1 MILCP
6 LVDSVY
12 AIRCGVTTLFA
23 FGGNKMPDSASL
35 IVRVSAQ
42 GVSSVRNELR
52 GLTDSAKSAAAAVGA
67 VVSVSAGMNKLVQT
81 ARQTDIL
88 TASLKTMTGSS
99 ENAAMAFSELQKF
112 AAQTP
117 YTLDQSVQAFTKLV
131 SLGLNPSQKAI
142 ESYGNTAAA
151 MGKDLTQ
158 MIEAVADATTGEF
171 ERLKEFGIKAK
182 QQGDQVSFTFQG
194 VTTTVGKNAAEIEG
208 YLQGLGNNQFAGA
221 MANRMATL
229 DGALSNLQDS
239 WDGLFRAISSAGT
252 GEAIADQVRYASS
265 ALDDLN
271 AAISSGEALGLI
283 TAWGGQWESTFVD
296 LKSMISDAD
305 KYLTSTLHDWGI
317 TADNTSSFMSDAFW
331 EFPANIR
338 ALIQVATVELAGFV
352 DKSKAY
358 AEVYARAWDPRNLFK
373 ENGIVGDLDSQ
384 LQQIDKNVLSTTSSI
399 LADRDSRINKLDEE
413 KRKAYELRAAY
424 DEKSAQPSIDLGK
437 FSKTATPTASTAG
450 GSDKTQKQIEADAK
464 RLQSQKDSAAQYLLQ
479 LQQSNMTEL
488 QLIES
493 QEQQKLAKIQEYRTN
508 DLIGAQQYEAAK
520 LEIEKNSAA
529 SRQELITQEIDAHY
543 KLMGDARKAD
553 IAAREKE
560 AEKKEK
566 TLDDGIS
573 AQRNMTSDLKSV
585 LGEQNAIYKASA
597 IVTATIDTYKA
608 ATAAYSALVGIPIV
622 GPGLAIAASGFAI
635 TAGLANV
642 AAIAGAREQGGG
654 MSAGSAYQMAER
666 GKAEIIVPAGAS
678 RARTAA
684 QMKDIMRQNGG
695 SSPSSVVIV
704 NQTTGRIDSVQQE
717 RTDEGQ
723 LRLIIREEVS
733 AGLLTQDSQIAK
745 ARRQTSGQPGY

>member
-1 MILCP
+1 MA
-6 LVDSVY
+6 D
-12 AIRCGVTTLFA
+12 A
-23 FGGNKMPDSASL
+23 ASL

-67 VVSVSAGMNKLVQT
+67 VVSVSAGMSKLVQT

-142 ESYGNTAAA
+142 ESYGNTASA

-252 GEAIADQVRYASS
+252 GEAIAEQVRVASS

-271 AAISSGEALGLI
+271 ASISSGETLGLI
-283 TAWGGQWESTFVD
+283 TAWGNQWEPTFDD
-296 LKSMISDAD
+296 LKKMISDTD
-305 KYLTSTLHDWGI
+305 DYLTSKMHDWGV
-317 TADNTSSFMSDAFW
+317 TSEDTSSFMSDAFW
-331 EFPANIR
+331 HFPANIR
-338 ALIQVATVELAGFV
+338 ALIQLATVEIAGFA
-352 DKSKAY
+352 DKVA
-358 AEVYARAWDPRNLFK
+358 VYAKKIDAYLTPQNWFDSEVDIAGYYDP
-373 ENGIVGDLDSQ
+373 Q
-384 LQQIDKNVLSTTSSI
+384 LKQIEQNVRSITSSI
-399 LADRDSRINKLDEE
+399 LAERDKRISKLEE
-413 KRKAYELRAAY
+413 ERRKAYELRAAY
-424 DEKSAQPSIDLGK
+424 DEKSARPSIDLSK
-437 FSKTATPTASTAG
+437 FSNAATPTASAAG

-488 QLIES
+488 ELIDS
-493 QEQQKLAKIQEYRTN
+493 QEQQKLAKIQEYRAN
-508 DLIGAQQYEAAK
+508 DLITAQQYQDAL
-520 LEIEKNSAA
+520 LEIETNAKQ
-529 SRQELITQEIDAHY
+529 SRIDLRTQEIDEYY
-543 KLMGDARKAD
+543 KLMGDSRKAE

-560 AEKKEK
+560 AAAKQK
-566 TLDDGIS
+566 TIDDGIT
-573 AQRNMTSDLKSV
+573 AQRNMTQDLKSV
-585 LGEQNAIYKASA
+585 LGEQSSIYKASA
-597 IVTATIDTYKA
+597 IATATIDTYKA
-608 ATAAYSALVGIPIV
+608 ATGAYAAMASIPYV
-622 GPGLAIAASGFAI
+622 GPFLGVAAAGAAIV
-635 TAGLANV
+635 AGLANV
-642 AAIAGAREQGGG
+642 AAIKAAREQGGS
-654 MSAGSAYQMAER
+654 MTAGSAYQMAER
-666 GKAEIIVPAGAS
+666 GKAEVIVPAGAS

-684 QMKDIMRQNGG
+684 QMRDIMGQNGS

-723 LRLIIREEVS
+723 LRLIIREQMAIEAS
-733 AGLLTQDSQIAK
+733 DDSSPFTK
-745 ARRQTSGQPGY
+745 ARRSTRYQPGFA

>member
-1 MILCP
+1 M
-6 LVDSVY
+6 S
-12 AIRCGVTTLFA
+12 
-23 FGGNKMPDSASL
+23 DSASL

-42 GVSSVRNELR
+42 GVSLVRNELR

-67 VVSVSAGMNKLVQT
+67 VVSVSAGMSKLVQT

-252 GEAIADQVRYASS
+252 GEAIAEQVRYASS

-283 TAWGGQWESTFVD
+283 TAWGSQWESTFVD

-317 TADNTSSFMSDAFW
+317 TADSTSSFMSDAFW

-373 ENGIVGDLDSQ
+373 EGGIVGDLNNQ
-384 LQQIDKNVLSTTSSI
+384 IQQIDQNVLSTTSSI
-399 LADRDSRINKLDEE
+399 LADREKRINKLDEE

-424 DEKSAQPSIDLGK
+424 DEKSAQPSVDLGQ
-437 FSKTATPTASTAG
+437 FSKSATPTASTAG
-450 GSDKTQKQIEADAK
+450 GSDKTQKQIESDAK
-464 RLQSQKDSAAQYLLQ
+464 RLQSQNDSAAQYLTQ

-488 QLIES
+488 QLIDA
-493 QEQQKLAKIQEYRTN
+493 QEQQKKAKIEEYRAQSMTADGQWMAN
-508 DLIGAQQYEAAK
+508 GLITEQQYQDAL
-520 LEIEKNSAA
+520 LEIETNAKQ
-529 SRQELITQEIDAHY
+529 SRIDLRTQEIDEYY
-543 KLMGDARKAD
+543 KMMGDSRKAD

-560 AEKKEK
+560 AAGKEK
-566 TLDDGIS
+566 TLDDGIA
-573 AQRNMTSDLKSV
+573 AQRNMTNDLKSV
-585 LGEQNAIYKASA
+585 LGEQNEIYKASA
-597 IVTATIDTYKA
+597 ITSATIDTYRA
-608 ATAAYSALVGIPIV
+608 AQSSWRVGSELGGPIL
-622 GPGLAIAASGFAI
+622 GGIFAGAAIA
-635 TAGLANV
+635 AGLANV

-654 MSAGSAYQMAER
+654 MKAGSAYQMAER

-684 QMKDIMRQNGG
+684 QMRDIMGQNGG
-695 SSPSSVVIV
+695 KSSPSSVVIV

-717 RTDEGQ
+717 QTSEGQ

-745 ARRQTSGQPGY
+745 ARRQTAGQPGY

>member
-1 MILCP
+1 MM
-6 LVDSVY
+6 S
-12 AIRCGVTTLFA
+12 
-23 FGGNKMPDSASL
+23 DSASL
-35 IVRVSAQ
+35 VVRVSAQ

-67 VVSVSAGMNKLVQT
+67 VVSVSAGMSKLVQT

-171 ERLKEFGIKAK
+171 ERLKEFGIKSK

-252 GEAIADQVRYASS
+252 GEAIAEQVRYASS

-283 TAWGGQWESTFVD
+283 TAWGNQWESTFVD

-317 TADNTSSFMSDAFW
+317 TADSTSSFMSDAFW

-373 ENGIVGDLDSQ
+373 EGGIVGDLNNQ
-384 LQQIDKNVLSTTSSI
+384 IQQIDQNVLSTTSSI
-399 LADRDSRINKLDEE
+399 LADRDKRINKLNEE

-424 DEKSAQPSIDLGK
+424 DEKSAQPSVDLGK
-437 FSKTATPTASTAG
+437 FSKAATPTASTAG
-450 GSDKTQKQIEADAK
+450 GSDKTQKQIESDAK
-464 RLQSQKDSAAQYLLQ
+464 RLQSQKDSAAQYLTQ

-488 QLIES
+488 QLIDS
-493 QEQQKLAKIQEYRTN
+493 QEQQKLAKIQEYRAG
-508 DLIGAQQYEAAK
+508 DLISVQQYEDAK
-520 LEIEKNSAA
+520 TEIEKNASA
-529 SRQELITQEIDAHY
+529 SRQQLVTDEIDAHY
-543 KLMGDARKAD
+543 KQMSQARSVELAERD
-553 IAAREKE
+553 REAA
-560 AEKKEK
+560 KKEK
-566 TLDDGIS
+566 IIDDGVT
-573 AQRNMTSDLKSV
+573 AQRNMTNDLKTT
-585 LGEQNAIYKASA
+585 LGEQNDLYKASA
-597 IVTATIDTYKA
+597 IMSTTIDTYRA
-608 ATAAYSALVGIPIV
+608 ATGAFAALSGIPIV
-622 GPGLAIAASGFAI
+622 GPFLGAAAAGVAVA
-635 TAGLANV
+635 AGLANV
-642 AAIAGAREQGGG
+642 ARIKAAREQGGG
-654 MSAGSAYQMAER
+654 MAAGSAYQMAER

-684 QMKDIMRQNGG
+684 QMRDIMGQNGG
-695 SSPSSVVIV
+695 RSSPSSVVIV

-717 RTDEGQ
+717 QTSEGQ

-745 ARRQTSGQPGY
+745 ARRQTAGQPGY

>member
-1 MILCP
+1 M
-6 LVDSVY
+6 
-12 AIRCGVTTLFA
+12 A
-23 FGGNKMPDSASL
+23 DSASL
-35 IVRVSAQ
+35 VVRVSAQ

-252 GEAIADQVRYASS
+252 GEAIAEQVRYASS

-283 TAWGGQWESTFVD
+283 TAWGNQWESTFVD

-317 TADNTSSFMSDAFW
+317 TADSTSSFMSDAFW

-373 ENGIVGDLDSQ
+373 EGGIVGDLNDQ

-424 DEKSAQPSIDLGK
+424 DEKSAQPSVDLGK
-437 FSKTATPTASTAG
+437 FSKASTPTASTAG
-450 GSDKTQKQIEADAK
+450 GSDKTQKQIESDAK
-464 RLQSQKDSAAQYLLQ
+464 RLQSQKDSAAEYLAT
-479 LQQSNMTEL
+479 LQQANMTER
-488 QLIES
+488 QLIDSNEAEK
-493 QEQQKLAKIQEYRTN
+493 QAKIFEYREANLISAQEYATA
-508 DLIGAQQYEAAK
+508 LVA
-520 LEIEKNSAA
+520 IEKKSA
-529 SRQELITQEIDAHY
+529 QEILDLRTQEIDEHY
-543 KLMGDARKAD
+543 KMMSESRKAD

-560 AEKKEK
+560 AADKEK
-566 TLDDGIS
+566 ILDDGIA
-573 AQRNMTSDLKSV
+573 AQRNMTNDLKSV
-585 LGEQNAIYKASA
+585 LGEQSAIYQASA
-597 IVTATIDTYKA
+597 ITSATIDTYRA
-608 ATAAYSALVGIPIV
+608 AQSSFRVGSELGGPIL
-622 GPGLAIAASGFAI
+622 GGIFAGAAI

-684 QMKDIMRQNGG
+684 QMKDIMRQSSG

>member
-1 MILCP
+1 M
-6 LVDSVY
+6 
-12 AIRCGVTTLFA
+12 A
-23 FGGNKMPDSASL
+23 DSASL
-35 IVRVSAQ
+35 VVRVSAQ

-142 ESYGNTAAA
+142 ESYGNTSAA
-151 MGKDLTQ
+151 MGKDLMQ

-252 GEAIADQVRYASS
+252 GEAIAEQVRVASS

-271 AAISSGEALGLI
+271 AAVSSGEALGLI
-283 TAWGGQWESTFVD
+283 TAWGNQWESTFVD
-296 LKSMISDAD
+296 LKKMISDTD
-305 KYLTSTLHDWGI
+305 DYLTSTLHDWGI
-317 TADNTSSFMSDAFW
+317 TAEDTSSFMSDAFW

-373 ENGIVGDLDSQ
+373 EGGIVGDLNNQ
-384 LQQIDKNVLSTTSSI
+384 IQQIDKNVLSTTSSI
-399 LADRDSRINKLDEE
+399 LADRDKRISKLDEE

-424 DEKSAQPSIDLGK
+424 DEKSAQPSVDLGK
-437 FSKTATPTASTAG
+437 FSKASTPTASTAE
-450 GSDKTQKQIEADAK
+450 GSDKTQKQMEADAK
-464 RLQSQKDSAAQYLLQ
+464 RLQSQKDSAAQYLMQ

-488 QLIES
+488 ELIDS
-493 QEQQKLAKIQEYRTN
+493 QEQQKIVKISEYRAN
-508 DLIGAQQYEAAK
+508 DLITAQQHADA
-520 LEIEKNSAA
+520 LQEIEKSATQ
-529 SRQELITQEIDAHY
+529 SRIDLRTQEIDEYY
-543 KLMGDARKAD
+543 KLMGDSRKAE

-560 AEKKEK
+560 AAAKQK
-566 TLDDGIS
+566 TIDDGIT

-585 LGEQNAIYKASA
+585 LGEQSSIYKASA
-597 IVTATIDTYKA
+597 IATATIDTYRA
-608 ATAAYSALVGIPIV
+608 ATGAYSAMSSIPYV
-622 GPGLAIAASGFAI
+622 GPFLGAAAAGAAIV
-635 TAGLANV
+635 AGLANV
-642 AAIAGAREQGGG
+642 AAIKAAREQGGG
-654 MSAGSAYQMAER
+654 MTAGSAYQMAER
-666 GKAEIIVPAGAS
+666 GKAEVIVPAGAS

-684 QMKDIMRQNGG
+684 QMRDIMSQNSG

-723 LRLIIREEVS
+723 LRLIIREQMAIE
-733 AGLLTQDSQIAK
+733 AGDESSPFTK
-745 ARRQTSGQPGY
+745 TRRATRMQPGFA